1 MLALLEALD
10 CGSFNNPRAY
20 RRNLIDHVK
29 YRLDSRLQATLF
41 FKLHVSVAKVSLQV
55 FLSSLRPLSVMPGFD
70 AQLFVEKQVTAV
82 REVLGCEKALIAVSG
97 GVDSTV
103 SAAIT
108 HRAIGGNL
116 ACVFIDD
123 NFMRLGE
130 PERVRQLLSSP
141 PLSLPMKILDERGRF
156 MKALNGLRDA
166 EEKRKAFRDTFY
178 SALSDAAR
186 REGCRYLVQGTIKA
200 DVEETAAGIKTQHNI
215 LEQIGINPVER
226 YGYRV
231 VEPLVAL
238 YKWQVRE
245 VARFLGMPEEL
256 SERQPFPGPGLSV
269 RVVGEIT
276 PEKLEE
282 QKKATRIVEDALAPH
297 EPSQYFA
304 AIFGSEPPQLDKA
317 LASEVAELLKLSP
330 STVEASILVE
340 KATGVVDGKRSY
352 GSVVLIGL
360 GGARPGYEELGEAR
374 KRLQANHP
382 AITRV
387 LVKVGARHG
396 KGYKLTMRAVKTRD
410 YLTAEVAEI
419 PWETLESAAKEI
431 LKACKK
437 VSAVYY
443 DVTPKPPATIE
454 FE

>member
-1 MLALLEALD
+1 
-10 CGSFNNPRAY
+10 
-20 RRNLIDHVK
+20 
-29 YRLDSRLQATLF
+29 
-41 FKLHVSVAKVSLQV
+41 
-55 FLSSLRPLSVMPGFD
+55 MPGFD
-70 AQLFVEKQVTAV
+70 AQLFVEKQVAAV
-82 REVLGCEKALIAVSG
+82 REVLGGEKALIAVSG

-130 PERVRQLLSSP
+130 PEGVRQLLSSP
-141 PLSLPMKILDERGRF
+141 TLSLPVKVLDERERF
-156 MKALNGLRDA
+156 MKALKGLSDA

-200 DVEETAAGIKTQHNI
+200 DIEETAAGVKTQHNI

-282 QKKATRIVEDALAPH
+282 EKKATRIVEEVLAPH

-317 LASEVAELLKLSP
+317 FASEVAGLLKLSP
-330 STVEASILVE
+330 SAVEASILAE
-340 KATGVVDGKRSY
+340 KATGVVGGKRSY

-374 KRLQANHP
+374 KRLQTKHP

-387 LVKVGARHG
+387 LVEVGARRG

-419 PWETLESAAKEI
+419 PWETLGSAAKEI